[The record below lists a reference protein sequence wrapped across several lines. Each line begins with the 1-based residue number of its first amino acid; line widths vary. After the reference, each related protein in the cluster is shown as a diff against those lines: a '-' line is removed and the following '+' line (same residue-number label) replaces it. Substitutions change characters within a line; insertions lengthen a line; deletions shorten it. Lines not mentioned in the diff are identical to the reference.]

1 VSAVLAAAV
10 LCVLA
15 VWLLTAPG
23 RRGAPL
29 RPQHSG
35 RRRRRSDRRS
45 VAGAGDRALRRGLW
59 RQRDRPIPIGE
70 VLVEVAARLRS
81 GADVESAWQRALAGT
96 GIAGPG
102 SAVGPHFHAVDLR
115 SRTPA
120 ARTSPGPD
128 ESWLEGERAP
138 SGVPGPLAELAAR
151 VGHGPDA
158 AQVAGAIAAC
168 RIAHRV
174 GTPLADVLERCAS
187 GLVESAEAASA
198 RRTALAGPRST
209 ARLLAWLPLAGVLL
223 GTGLGADP
231 LGVLLGG
238 GIGGWCLVLGVG
250 LVVAGRRWVAT
261 LVRRA
266 ERAGGP

>member
-1 VSAVLAAAV
+1 M
-10 LCVLA
+10 
-15 VWLLTAPG
+15 
-23 RRGAPL
+23 
-29 RPQHSG
+29 
-35 RRRRRSDRRS
+35 
-45 VAGAGDRALRRGLW
+45 
-59 RQRDRPIPIGE
+59 
-70 VLVEVAARLRS
+70 LVEVAARLRS
-81 GADVESAWQRALAGT
+81 GSDVESAWERALAST
-96 GIAGPG
+96 GMAGPA
-102 SAVGPHFHAVDLR
+102 SAADPVVHSLAVR
-115 SRTPA
+115 PRPPA
-120 ARTSPGPD
+120 ARASAGAD
-128 ESWLEGERAP
+128 ESWMAGDRGP
-138 SGVPGPLAELAAR
+138 SGVPGPLAELAER
-151 VGHGPDA
+151 VGHGADE

-198 RRTALAGPRST
+198 RRAALAGPRST

-250 LVVAGRRWVAT
+250 LVVVGRRWVAT

-266 ERAGGP
+266 ERAGA

>member
-1 VSAVLAAAV
+1 MESPSTEVD
-10 LCVLA
+10 
-15 VWLLTAPG
+15 
-23 RRGAPL
+23 RG
-29 RPQHSG
+29 
-35 RRRRRSDRRS
+35 
-45 VAGAGDRALRRGLW
+45 
-59 RQRDRPIPIGE
+59 
-70 VLVEVAARLRS
+70 
-81 GADVESAWQRALAGT
+81 
-96 GIAGPG
+96 
-102 SAVGPHFHAVDLR
+102 
-115 SRTPA
+115 
-120 ARTSPGPD
+120 
-128 ESWLEGERAP
+128 P
-138 SGVPGPLAELAAR
+138 SGVPGPLAALAAR

-187 GLVESAEAASA
+187 GIVESAEAASA

-266 ERAGGP
+266 ERAGGS